1 MPRPVEAFPCGSRS
15 SRRTLWSA
23 ARTVAR
29 LMAVVVLPT
38 PPFWLARAMT
48 RGRARSGMGAGRT
61 DLTETED
68 GGSRVGSAREP
79 LDPHD
84 PGASGIRQFL
94 LGGAALRK
102 ERCAAAGED
111 L

>member
-15 SRRTLWSA
+15 SSRTLWSA

-48 RGRARSGMGAGRT
+48 RGWVPPCFGLASGRGAGRM
-61 DLTETED
+61 DLAETED
-68 GGSRVGSAREP
+68 GGSGVGSAREP
-79 LDPHD
+79 LGVHG
-84 PGASGIRQFL
+84 PGAGAIRQFL
-94 LGGAALRK
+94 LGAASLGK
-102 ERCAAAGED
+102 Q
-111 L
+111 